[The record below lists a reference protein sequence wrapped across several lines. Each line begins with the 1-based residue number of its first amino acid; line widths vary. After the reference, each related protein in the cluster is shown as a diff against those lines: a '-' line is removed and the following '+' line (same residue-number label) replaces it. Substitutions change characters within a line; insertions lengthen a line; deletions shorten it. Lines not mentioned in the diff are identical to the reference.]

1 MKIAHQ
7 TRKQMVRG
15 VRVPKTTTPPA
26 TVHMPLPEELDDPE
40 ALLRRIHQMLDGDDY
55 WLDRLR
61 RVLSEAGFSVRCI
74 EREEAHPI
82 WVIRL
87 KRGSFDLSVDNRVAS
102 RQIRRVLVKSGIK
115 VRAGELNVIEQ
126 RGDRLRCVFILSC
139 GRAGFLSC
147 TQSTA

>member
-1 MKIAHQ
+1 
-7 TRKQMVRG
+7 
-15 VRVPKTTTPPA
+15 
-26 TVHMPLPEELDDPE
+26 
-40 ALLRRIHQMLDGDDY
+40 MLDGDDY
-55 WLDRLR
+55 WQYRFR
-61 RVLSEAGFSVRCI
+61 RVLSKAGFSVRCI
-74 EREEAHPI
+74 EREEVHPI

-102 RQIRRVLVKSGIK
+102 RQIRRVLAKSGIK

-147 TQSTA
+147 TS